1 MSEGRDLTQA
11 PSSGGDPSLLG
22 RTIAGKFV
30 VEKFLGG
37 GAMGAVYRARWQAL
51 EKNVAIKVMHRSI
64 AQEASFA
71 ARFAREAK
79 AAARLDHPNSIR
91 VIDSG
96 EEADGLLY
104 IAMEYVEGRDLY
116 RVIHEDWP
124 ISDPDIVDILAQALS
139 AIGVAHEMGVIHR
152 DLKPENLMILPGR
165 NDGEE
170 GRYRVKVCDFGIAKI
185 TSTGADGSEGPS
197 ISHNLTTHGLVVG
210 TPEYMSPEQAR
221 GERLDARSDIYSIGV
236 ILYQLLTGR
245 TPFTGDHAL
254 AVVLQHVTATP
265 PAPHEIYPDVHQGL
279 EAVCVKAIAKEREDR
294 YQTARDMRL
303 ALRAAVDGKS
313 AMTPTGDAPVTARVN
328 APAAAPAQSEAVTRV
343 TPPGIAAAAPAP
355 KKSRAGLFVGAAV
368 VVAVLAAAAVYA
380 NSISGGGILEADE
393 PAATATPSAS
403 VPAISVA
410 ALPSA
415 SASSSG
421 AASVHGA
428 QKAPKVGVM
437 ASSSSSSSA
446 GRPAA
451 SASVKGTERAV
462 APSASASTGASLA
475 AAPSSSSPPSSE
487 PAASAS
493 STSSASASTASPAAS
508 PTPSQLAPSFNP
520 AGCKAHLGAPKGTGS
535 VNAKDLRLNGTA
547 AAWNTCAQRMKEKPA
562 TPITTSV
569 RLRFGDNKSFHGASC
584 AACPPP
590 VAHCIAQST
599 GKTVAL
605 ELHGGDV
612 TGEPA
617 FDVPVTL
624 SCE

>member
-1 MSEGRDLTQA
+1 MSEGRDPTQA

-124 ISDPDIVDILAQALS
+124 ISDADIVDILAQALS

-185 TSTGADGSEGPS
+185 TSKGADGSEGPS

-221 GERLDARSDIYSIGV
+221 GEKLDARSDIYSVGV

-254 AVVLQHVTATP
+254 AVVLQHVTANP
-265 PAPHEIYPDVHQGL
+265 PAPHEIYPDVHKGL
-279 EAVCVKAIAKEREDR
+279 EAVCVKAIAKELDGR

-313 AMTPTGDAPVTARVN
+313 TSTPTADVAVSGKAR
-328 APAAAPAQSEAVTRV
+328 APAAAPARSEAVTRV
-343 TPPGIAAAAPAP
+343 TPPGLVAGTTPP
-355 KKSRAGLFVGAAV
+355 KKSRAGLFIGAALV
-368 VVAVLAAAAVYA
+368 LAVLAAGAVYA
-380 NSISGGGILEADE
+380 SSIAGGGILEAE
-393 PAATATPSAS
+393 ETPATASPSAS

-421 AASVHGA
+421 TASVHGA
-428 QKAPKVGVM
+428 PKSPKIGVV
-437 ASSSSSSSA
+437 ASSSSSGA
-446 GRPAA
+446 RAAA
-451 SASVKGTERAV
+451 SASAKGTERAV
-462 APSASASTGASLA
+462 APSASASSGSMGASLA
-475 AAPSSSSPPSSE
+475 AVPSSE
-487 PAASAS
+487 PVASAS
-493 STSSASASTASPAAS
+493 STSSAPAASAVSTASAAVS
-508 PTPSQLAPSFNP
+508 PTPSQIASSFNP
-520 AGCKAHLGAPKGTGS
+520 AACKAHLGAPKGTGS

-547 AAWNTCAQRMKEKPA
+547 AAWNTCAQRMKEKPT

-605 ELHGGDV
+605 EPHGADL

-624 SCE
+624 SCD

>member
-1 MSEGRDLTQA
+1 MSEGRDPTQA
-11 PSSGGDPSLLG
+11 ASAGGDPSVLG

-37 GAMGAVYRARWQAL
+37 GAMGAVYRARWPAL

-124 ISDPDIVDILAQALS
+124 ISDSDIVDILAQALS

-170 GRYRVKVCDFGIAKI
+170 GRYLVKVCDFGIAKI
-185 TSTGADGSEGPS
+185 TSKGADGSEGAS

-221 GERLDARSDIYSIGV
+221 GERLDARSDIYSAGV

-245 TPFTGDHAL
+245 TPFTGEHAL
-254 AVVLQHVTATP
+254 AVVLQHVTANP
-265 PAPHEIYPDVHQGL
+265 PAPHEIYPDVHKGL

-294 YQTARDMRL
+294 YQTARDMRM
-303 ALRAAVDGKS
+303 ALRS
-313 AMTPTGDAPVTARVN
+313 AIDARSASTPRADALGATVK
-328 APAAAPAQSEAVTRV
+328 APAVAPALSAAVTRV
-343 TPPGIAAAAPAP
+343 TPPGLAAGTEPP
-355 KKSRAGLFVGAAV
+355 KKSRVGLFIGAAVMIVVIGVGAAYAHSLSEGGASEAPATTASAPAV
-368 VVAVLAAAAVYA
+368 AVPAAVAPNASVSASPSAVSVHSAPKAPKISVVA
-380 NSISGGGILEADE
+380 
-393 PAATATPSAS
+393 
-403 VPAISVA
+403 
-410 ALPSA
+410 SA
-415 SASSSG
+415 SASTS
-421 AASVHGA
+421 ASA
-428 QKAPKVGVM
+428 
-437 ASSSSSSSA
+437 
-446 GRPAA
+446 RPAA

-462 APSASASTGASLA
+462 APSASASPA
-475 AAPSSSSPPSSE
+475 SSE
-487 PAASAS
+487 PAPSPSPSAA
-493 STSSASASTASPAAS
+493 TSGAMSPSATTTTSAAPAAS
-508 PTPSQLAPSFNP
+508 PTPAPTPSQAAPSFNP
-520 AGCKAHLGAPKGTGS
+520 AACKAHLGAPKGTGS

-562 TPITTSV
+562 TPISTSV

-584 AACPPP
+584 AACPAP

-605 ELHGGDV
+605 ELHGADV

-624 SCE
+624 SCD